1 MTQEMQAQPATVLI
15 VDDDP
20 AVRVSLKFSLQ
31 IEGFRVRV
39 YASGQELLADPDLPV
54 YGCLVIDQRMPD
66 LTGLDVV
73 ARLRDRQV
81 ALPAILITTDPNQ
94 AVRNRAADAGI
105 AVIEKPLLSD
115 ALLNGIREAIAKDT
129 RPAAH

>member
-1 MTQEMQAQPATVLI
+1 MNQQTQTATVLV

-31 IEGFRVRV
+31 IEGFAVRV
-39 YASGQELLADPDLPV
+39 YASGQELLADPDLPAH
-54 YGCLVIDQRMPD
+54 GCLVIDQRMPD

-73 ARLRDRQV
+73 ARLRDRRV

-94 AVRNRAADAGI
+94 ALRSRAADAGI

-115 ALLNGIREAIAKDT
+115 ALLNGIRDAIGHH
-129 RPAAH
+129 PG

>member
-1 MTQEMQAQPATVLI
+1 MNQQMQAQPATVLV

-31 IEGFRVRV
+31 IEGFAVRL
-39 YASGQELLADPDLPV
+39 YASGQELLADPDLPAH
-54 YGCLVIDQRMPD
+54 GCLVIDQRMPD

-73 ARLRDRQV
+73 DRLRARQV

-94 AVRNRAADAGI
+94 AVRSRAADAGI
-105 AVIEKPLLSD
+105 ALIEKPLLSD
-115 ALLNGIREAIAKDT
+115 ALLNGIRAAIAKDD
-129 RPAAH
+129 RPATH